1 MSNTLFKTAAALLL
15 LTAPASWAAAQDY
28 PSRPVS
34 LVVPFPAGGA
44 LDNTARQFA
53 EHLSQTWQQNVVVE
67 NRPGASGMIGA
78 AAVARAEPDGHTLLI
93 TAPTV
98 TTFDVFHKQ
107 PTVNVLED
115 LTAVSMM
122 VDKGYVVLAS
132 TALPIK
138 TLDEFIEHARAHPG
152 QLNYGTFGG
161 GNFLNIEQF
170 KQLADLD
177 IVPIQYK
184 GEAPA
189 LVSLVANE
197 IQLLFGSWITTQ
209 PLVEAGRVRTIAVTS
224 RERDPNHPDLPAIA
238 EKYPGYNAG
247 VWYGVMAPADTPKPV
262 VDQVAAEVAAFVQRP
277 DIRAQVEA
285 VDYQPKGTSPAEF
298 ADFINDEV
306 QRWRQVAARADI
318 VPQ

>member
-1 MSNTLFKTAAALLL
+1 MALRLTAATLLL
-15 LTAPASWAAAQDY
+15 AMLPSSWAAAAQDY
-28 PSRPVS
+28 PNRPET

-53 EHLSQTWQQNVVVE
+53 DHLSRAWGQNVVVE

-78 AAVARAEPDGHTLLI
+78 AAVARAAPDGHTLFI

-107 PTVNVLED
+107 PSVDVLKD

-122 VDKGYVVLAS
+122 VDKGYVVLDS

-138 TLDEFIEHARAHPG
+138 TLDEFIAYAREHPG

-161 GNFLNIEQF
+161 ANFLNIEQF

-177 IVPIQYK
+177 IVPIQNK

-189 LVSLVANE
+189 LISLVGNE
-197 IQLLFGSWITTQ
+197 IQLLFGSWITTK
-209 PLVEAGRVRTIAVTS
+209 PLVEAGRARAIAVTS
-224 RERDPNHPDLPAIA
+224 LERDPNHPDLPAIA
-238 EKYPGYNAG
+238 EKYPGYYAG
-247 VWYGVMAPADTPKPV
+247 VWYGVMAPAGTPAPIIDK
-262 VDQVAAEVAAFVQRP
+262 VAAEVAAFVERP
-277 DIRAQVEA
+277 DIRTQFEA
-285 VDYQPKGTSPAEF
+285 VDYQPRGTSPTEF
-298 ADFINDEV
+298 ADLISEESR
-306 QRWRQVAARADI
+306 RWREVAARAGI
-318 VPQ
+318 EPQ